1 MFFFFT
7 QVLKEIWSYP
17 FPISLLQLS
26 PHLPVMVPSQ
36 FRVFFFLSGLLS
48 LISVA
53 HKFMGMGHPLEHGKA
68 TSGSILER
76 ALGSGMW
83 GVRMGSGSGCWRVPS
98 ERGPIGLSIWHF
110 LLSNKDVYMS
120 FATDDPSCGADVGNY
135 LRSKFSPATHLHSS
149 QYCSSLVPL
158 VRSSMSP
165 DPAESL
171 RRSNCTSPQRDQHA
185 QWIVLY

>member
-1 MFFFFT
+1 M
-7 QVLKEIWSYP
+7 II
-17 FPISLLQLS
+17 PISLLQLS

-68 TSGSILER
+68 TSGSILRRERIFLPSR

-98 ERGPIGLSIWHF
+98 EKGPIGLTIWHF

-120 FATDDPSCGADVGNY
+120 FVADDPSCGADVGNY

-149 QYCSSLVPL
+149 QHCSNLVPL

-185 QWIVLY
+185 QWILLY

>member
-1 MFFFFT
+1 MIIPISHFPPPT
-7 QVLKEIWSYP
+7 LPASPCHGP
-17 FPISLLQLS
+17 FPIPCL
-26 PHLPVMVPSQ
+26 
-36 FRVFFFLSGLLS
+36 FFLSGLLS

-68 TSGSILER
+68 TSGSILRRERIFLPSR

-120 FATDDPSCGADVGNY
+120 FVADDPSCGADVGNY
-135 LRSKFSPATHLHSS
+135 LSKFSPATHLHSS
-149 QYCSSLVPL
+149 QHCSRLVPL